1 MPMPY
6 SNTNPNPCSP
16 QQACCNNECGY
27 KSRGGL
33 CRSAMH
39 SCDHPEYC
47 SGENA
52 ECGDDLIKASGESC
66 PEGTDGTCNLGVCRS
81 YDGQCKNILGTSYYH
96 GLCRRKQ
103 ESGRVCGELLCQRRG
118 SRDDTSCVTAASL
131 LVAPVGGG
139 DAKDDLTSQVAD
151 GTECRR

>member
-1 MPMPY
+1 M
-6 SNTNPNPCSP
+6 
-16 QQACCNNECGY
+16 
-27 KSRGGL
+27 
-33 CRSAMH
+33 
-39 SCDHPEYC
+39 
-47 SGENA
+47 
-52 ECGDDLIKASGESC
+52 IKASGESC

-103 ESGRVCGELLCQRRG
+103 ESSGVCGELLCQRRG

-131 LVAPVGGG
+131 LVAPVGGE

-151 GTECRR
+151 GTECRRYGDMEERERQKERKTEKKAEMISYRSECLLDGWECIRVP